1 MILEKNIYSA
11 AAVPLSLPVLSTL
24 WRVADAVAEL
34 LSNFLG
40 GSTLGTLKPLPGP
53 AWWGLPRKRVR
64 A

>member
-1 MILEKNIYSA
+1 MILDKNIYSA

-40 GSTLGTLKPLPGP
+40 G
-53 AWWGLPRKRVR
+53 AH
-64 A
+64 